1 MTDPTDIAR
10 GFFAAMQTG
19 AAAEAEMMAL
29 FADDAVYVEPF
40 SGRAATHSGKPAI
53 RAAFVRGW
61 RSPLPDITISIERV
75 DIDGDQVT
83 ARWICR
89 SPALPG
95 GEGRGVNQFKL
106 ANGLIVRLETKL
118 A

>member
-1 MTDPTDIAR
+1 M
-10 GFFAAMQTG
+10 
-19 AAAEAEMMAL
+19 
-29 FADDAVYVEPF
+29 
-40 SGRAATHSGKPAI
+40 
-53 RAAFVRGW
+53 
-61 RSPLPDITISIERV
+61 TISIERV